1 MHIMMNFD
9 VVERVRRGGADGS
22 TLGPKGAQERG
33 NPTKPYIIDIYI
45 RANGHIQNV
54 LPLISISS

>member
-1 MHIMMNFD
+1 MHVMMNFD

-33 NPTKPYIIDIYI
+33 NPTKPYILTYI
-45 RANGHIQNV
+45 
-54 LPLISISS
+54 